1 MTTPPVELRE
11 WLLDWAGLHPRAVDK
26 TLDKLEDQDV
36 FDVQGLGKFATLPQF
51 DTCLTALTAHE
62 IRAALARANFEVSS
76 FQTPVRAVLSS
87 TSPPPP
93 VSHEAH
99 RDEADEHT
107 PPPPPKPNK
116 QPAARSARVRRGS
129 TSPRPRPLNHPPP
142 PTLPSS
148 RQSCR
153 SPSPLPTWQQAKK
166 GVLALS
172 ATAVRGPPSN
182 RLIPSP
188 LPHRLPIGSYRR
200 TGSGR

>member
-99 RDEADEHT
+99 RDEAD
-107 PPPPPKPNK
+107 
-116 QPAARSARVRRGS
+116 
-129 TSPRPRPLNHPPP
+129 
-142 PTLPSS
+142 
-148 RQSCR
+148 
-153 SPSPLPTWQQAKK
+153 
-166 GVLALS
+166 
-172 ATAVRGPPSN
+172 
-182 RLIPSP
+182 
-188 LPHRLPIGSYRR
+188 
-200 TGSGR
+200 